1 MSNPMQS
8 KPAYCI
14 FLVPAQE
21 EPRSQGPKRAF
32 EKKNAANDSPV
43 PRSAACFRCRG
54 TGVVLWGPC
63 MLRPWMPRSPIRQMP
78 WSPSNWPATGRGAV
92 MCSREGVRR
101 VCFSRP
107 FH

>member
-32 EKKNAANDSPV
+32 EKKKCRQRLARPPFCGVFKMSRYGSGFGGPVHASSLDAALPHSPDALV
-43 PRSAACFRCRG
+43 PVKLAG
-54 TGVVLWGPC
+54 HW
-63 MLRPWMPRSPIRQMP
+63 
-78 WSPSNWPATGRGAV
+78 
-92 MCSREGVRR
+92 
-101 VCFSRP
+101 
-107 FH
+107 